1 MNFIYTFLWV
11 VFIIDCVFL
20 VLIVLLQSG
29 RGGGLSG
36 MLGGGG
42 MAESA
47 LGPRTGLPKITGV
60 MAAIFFITAILIGVM
75 TRPRQ
80 AMEETGTAT
89 TPKTEQTTQETKPA
103 TDTGTSQGGTR

>member
-1 MNFIYTFLWV
+1 VDFIYSLLWLI
-11 VFIIDCVFL
+11 FIVDCVFL

-80 AMEETGTAT
+80 AMEETGAAAVPTEKSPTTQT
-89 TPKTEQTTQETKPA
+89 TP
-103 TDTGTSQGGTR
+103 TSGESQ

>member
-1 MNFIYTFLWV
+1 VDFIYSLLWII
-11 VFIIDCVFL
+11 FIVDCVFL

-47 LGPRTGLPKITGV
+47 LGPRTGLPRITGV

-80 AMEETGTAT
+80 AMEETGTAG
-89 TPKTEQTTQETKPA
+89 PRPTEQAPEKADSAPETNPA
-103 TDTGTSQGGTR
+103 EGGGK

>member
-1 MNFIYTFLWV
+1 VDFIYSLLWV
-11 VFIIDCVFL
+11 IFIIDCVFL

-60 MAAIFFITAILIGVM
+60 MAAVFFITAILIGVM

-80 AMEETGTAT
+80 AMEEAGTAPTPTEKAPATQT
-89 TPKTEQTTQETKPA
+89 TP
-103 TDTGTSQGGTR
+103 TSGESQ

>member
-80 AMEETGTAT
+80 AMKETGAAT
-89 TPKTEQTTQETKPA
+89 TPTTEQAAQEAKTTP
-103 TDTGTSQGGTR
+103 DTGTSEGGTK

>member
-1 MNFIYTFLWV
+1 MDFIYSLLWV
-11 VFIIDCVFL
+11 IFIIDCVFL

-47 LGPRTGLPKITGV
+47 LGPRTGLPKITSV
-60 MAAIFFITAILIGVM
+60 MAAIFFITAMLIGVM

-80 AMEETGTAT
+80 AMEETGASATPTEKSPTTQT
-89 TPKTEQTTQETKPA
+89 TP
-103 TDTGTSQGGTR
+103 TSGESR